1 MSLNTDDKAKIIKE
15 MKLKKAELEANILK
29 IEKFIYDQ
37 ETRYLESTVSS
48 GNILKG
54 WEHFFTSK
62 SKIPNAVIASGKK
75 TRISNNERVF
85 SQTSFNNH
93 MLKDENVSNVQVN
106 NKNSSI
112 HINNTNNNN
121 SSSNQSTRIS
131 VGGGGVHK
139 HKKKIEKSLGNK
151 KKRAQRDESDLDPDY
166 GV

>member
-1 MSLNTDDKAKIIKE
+1 MSSTIEDKVKSINE
-15 MKLKKAELEANILK
+15 MKQKKTELEANILK

-62 SKIPNAVIASGKK
+62 TKIPNAAIATGKK
-75 TRISNNERVF
+75 PRISNNERVF
-85 SQTSFNNH
+85 SQTSYNNH
-93 MLKDENVSNVQVN
+93 MLKDENASNIQVSN
-106 NKNSSI
+106 KNI
-112 HINNTNNNN
+112 NINNN
-121 SSSNQSTRIS
+121 NQSTRIS
-131 VGGGGVHK
+131 VGPSHK

-151 KKRAQRDESDLDPDY
+151 KKRTQRDESDLDPDY

>member
-1 MSLNTDDKAKIIKE
+1 MSSTIEDKVKSINE
-15 MKLKKAELEANILK
+15 MKQKKTELEANILK

-62 SKIPNAVIASGKK
+62 TKIPNAAIATGKK
-75 TRISNNERVF
+75 PRISNNERVF
-85 SQTSFNNH
+85 SQTSYNNH
-93 MLKDENVSNVQVN
+93 MLKDENVSNIQVS
-106 NKNSSI
+106 NKNI
-112 HINNTNNNN
+112 NINNN
-121 SSSNQSTRIS
+121 NQSTRIS
-131 VGGGGVHK
+131 VGPSHK

>member
-1 MSLNTDDKAKIIKE
+1 MSAMQKKQE
-15 MKLKKAELEANILK
+15 MKQKKTELEANILK

-93 MLKDENVSNVQVN
+93 MLKDENVSNIQVS
-106 NKNSSI
+106 NKNI
-112 HINNTNNNN
+112 NINNN
-121 SSSNQSTRIS
+121 NQSTRIS
-131 VGGGGVHK
+131 VGPSHK

-151 KKRAQRDESDLDPDY
+151 KKRTQRDESDLARAYPPA
-166 GV
+166 

>member
-1 MSLNTDDKAKIIKE
+1 MSSSIEDKVKSINE
-15 MKLKKAELEANILK
+15 MKQKKTELEANILK

-62 SKIPNAVIASGKK
+62 TKIPNAAIATGKK
-75 TRISNNERVF
+75 PRISNNERVF
-85 SQTSFNNH
+85 SQTSYNNH
-93 MLKDENVSNVQVN
+93 MLKDENVSNIQVS
-106 NKNSSI
+106 NKN
-112 HINNTNNNN
+112 ININNN
-121 SSSNQSTRIS
+121 SQSTRIS
-131 VGGGGVHK
+131 VGSSHK

-151 KKRAQRDESDLDPDY
+151 KKRTQRDESDLDPDY

>member
-1 MSLNTDDKAKIIKE
+1 MSSNIEDKVKLINE

-62 SKIPNAVIASGKK
+62 TKIPNAAIATGKK
-75 TRISNNERVF
+75 PRISNNERVF
-85 SQTSFNNH
+85 SQTSYNNH
-93 MLKDENVSNVQVN
+93 MLKDENVSNIQVN
-106 NKNSSI
+106 NKSI
-112 HINNTNNNN
+112 NVNNN
-121 SSSNQSTRIS
+121 SQSTRIT
-131 VGGGGVHK
+131 VGPSHK

-151 KKRAQRDESDLDPDY
+151 KKRTQRDESDLDPDY

>member
-1 MSLNTDDKAKIIKE
+1 MSLTIEDKAKLIKE
-15 MKLKKAELEANILK
+15 MKVKKAELETNILK

-62 SKIPNAVIASGKK
+62 SKIPNAVIATGKK

-106 NKNSSI
+106 NKSI
-112 HINNTNNNN
+112 HINNNN
-121 SSSNQSTRIS
+121 SSNQSTRIS
-131 VGGGGVHK
+131 VGVHK

-151 KKRAQRDESDLDPDY
+151 KKRAHRDESDLDPDY

>member
-62 SKIPNAVIASGKK
+62 TKIPNAAIATGKK
-75 TRISNNERVF
+75 PRISNNERVF
-85 SQTSFNNH
+85 SQTSYNNH
-93 MLKDENVSNVQVN
+93 MLKDENVSNIQVS
-106 NKNSSI
+106 NKNI
-112 HINNTNNNN
+112 NINNN
-121 SSSNQSTRIS
+121 NQSTRIS
-131 VGGGGVHK
+131 VGPSHK

-151 KKRAQRDESDLDPDY
+151 KKRTQRDESDLDPDY

>member
-1 MSLNTDDKAKIIKE
+1 MSSTIEDKVKSINE
-15 MKLKKAELEANILK
+15 MKQKKTELEANILK

-62 SKIPNAVIASGKK
+62 TKIPNAAIATGKK
-75 TRISNNERVF
+75 PRISNNERVF
-85 SQTSFNNH
+85 SQTSYNNH
-93 MLKDENVSNVQVN
+93 MLKDENASNIQVSN
-106 NKNSSI
+106 KNI
-112 HINNTNNNN
+112 NINNN
-121 SSSNQSTRIS
+121 NQSTRIS
-131 VGGGGVHK
+131 VGPSHK

>member
-1 MSLNTDDKAKIIKE
+1 MSLNTEDKAKIIKE

-62 SKIPNAVIASGKK
+62 TKIPNAAIATGKK
-75 TRISNNERVF
+75 PRISNNERVF
-85 SQTSFNNH
+85 SQTSYNNH
-93 MLKDENVSNVQVN
+93 MLKDENVSNIQVS
-106 NKNSSI
+106 NKN
-112 HINNTNNNN
+112 ININNN
-121 SSSNQSTRIS
+121 SQSTRIS
-131 VGGGGVHK
+131 VGPSHK

-151 KKRAQRDESDLDPDY
+151 KKRTQRDESDLDPDY

>member
-1 MSLNTDDKAKIIKE
+1 MSSTIEDKVKSINE
-15 MKLKKAELEANILK
+15 MKQKKTELEANILK

-62 SKIPNAVIASGKK
+62 TKIPNAAIATGKK
-75 TRISNNERVF
+75 PRISNNERVF
-85 SQTSFNNH
+85 SQTSYNNH
-93 MLKDENVSNVQVN
+93 MLKDENVSNIQVS
-106 NKNSSI
+106 NKNI
-112 HINNTNNNN
+112 NINNN
-121 SSSNQSTRIS
+121 NQSTRIS
-131 VGGGGVHK
+131 VGPSHK

-151 KKRAQRDESDLDPDY
+151 KKRTQRDESDLDPDY

>member
-1 MSLNTDDKAKIIKE
+1 MSSTIEDKVKSINE
-15 MKLKKAELEANILK
+15 MKQKKTELEANILK

-62 SKIPNAVIASGKK
+62 TKIPNAAIVTGKK
-75 TRISNNERVF
+75 PRISNNERVF
-85 SQTSFNNH
+85 SQTSYNNH
-93 MLKDENVSNVQVN
+93 MLKDENASNIQVSN
-106 NKNSSI
+106 KNI
-112 HINNTNNNN
+112 NINNN
-121 SSSNQSTRIS
+121 NQSTRIS
-131 VGGGGVHK
+131 VGPSHK

-151 KKRAQRDESDLDPDY
+151 KKRTQRDESDLDPDY

>member
-1 MSLNTDDKAKIIKE
+1 MSLNIEDKVKLMKE
-15 MKLKKAELEANILK
+15 MKLKKAELETNILK

-62 SKIPNAVIASGKK
+62 SKIPNAVIATGKK

-106 NKNSSI
+106 NKSSA
-112 HINNTNNNN
+112 HINNNNNNN

-131 VGGGGVHK
+131 VGVHK

-151 KKRAQRDESDLDPDY
+151 KKRTQRDESDLDPDY

>member
-1 MSLNTDDKAKIIKE
+1 MSSTIEDKVKLINE
-15 MKLKKAELEANILK
+15 MKQKKTELEANILK
-29 IEKFIYDQ
+29 VEKFIYDQ

-93 MLKDENVSNVQVN
+93 MLKDETVSNVQVN
-106 NKNSSI
+106 NKNSNI

-131 VGGGGVHK
+131 VGGGVHK